1 MNICCY
7 DWLNKQDGRT
17 IAEQDKI
24 KQESQ
29 IENDGMRKDR
39 VRGVAS
45 QMVNKLDIQ
54 NGIKEK
60 ALNLLEAHRLINMG

>member
-7 DWLNKQDGRT
+7 DWLNKQDDRAIT
-17 IAEQDKI
+17 EQDKI

-45 QMVNKLDIQ
+45 QMENKPDIQ

-60 ALNLLEAHRLINMG
+60 ALSLLEAHRLINMG

>member
-7 DWLNKQDGRT
+7 DWLNKQDDRA

-29 IENDGMRKDR
+29 IKNDGMRKDR

-45 QMVNKLDIQ
+45 QMEKKPDIQ
-54 NGIKEK
+54 KGIKEK
-60 ALNLLEAHRLINMG
+60 ALSLLEAHRLINMG

>member
-7 DWLNKQDGRT
+7 DWLNKQDDRAIT
-17 IAEQDKI
+17 EQDKI

-60 ALNLLEAHRLINMG
+60 ALSLLEAHRLINMG